1 MKIAFDGKRF
11 FNNNSGLGNYSRD
24 LVRILAASF
33 PDNEYFLF
41 NDNQSQRGKDIVALP
56 NVSFV
61 ETSKGSWSRQLK
73 MGKDAQQI
81 NADIFHGLS
90 GELPLKWTEK
100 KIKKIVTIHDL
111 IFLRFPQYYSF
122 FDRKIHFWKFKKA
135 AEQAD
140 LIIAISEQ
148 TKRDIIQFLKV
159 PEEKIR
165 VIYQGCHQAFKAN
178 QSEEFLNAVNVK
190 YNLPE
195 RFILNVGTIE
205 ERKNLLNIVKAVNGT
220 EIPFIVI
227 GKKTKYF
234 NKVQNFLKTNK
245 LESQVQLLENVSM
258 EELAAIYKLAD
269 IFVYPSLFEGFGI
282 PVIEALFSETSVI
295 TSNVSCLPEAAGPDS
310 VYIDPTN
317 FEDIKAKINFLW
329 DNESERNR
337 RARKGLEFVQ
347 KFNDETI
354 AKEMMSAY
362 QTVLRS

>member
-11 FNNNSGLGNYSRD
+11 FHNSSGLGNYSRD
-24 LVRILAASF
+24 LIRILATYF
-33 PDNEYFLF
+33 PENEYVIF
-41 NDNQSQRGKDIVALP
+41 NENQSEKGKDILNLP

-90 GELPLKWTEK
+90 GELPLKWTK
-100 KIKKIVTIHDL
+100 KPIKKVVTIHDL

-165 VIYQGCHQAFKAN
+165 VVYQGCQKAFKEN
-178 QSEEFLNAVNVK
+178 QSEAFLNSVKEK
-190 YNLPE
+190 YNLPK
-195 RFILNVGTIE
+195 RFILNVGTVE
-205 ERKNLLNIVKAVNGT
+205 ARKNLFNIVKAIDGT
-220 EIPFIVI
+220 EIPLVVI

-234 NKVQNFLKTNK
+234 KKVQKFLKKNK
-245 LESQVQLLENVSM
+245 LENQVQFLENVSM
-258 EELAAIYKLAD
+258 EELAAIYKLAEL
-269 IFVYPSLFEGFGI
+269 FVYPSLFEGFGI
-282 PVIEALFSETSVI
+282 PVIEALYSKTPVI
-295 TSNVSCLPEAAGPDS
+295 TSNLSCLPEAGGKDS
-310 VYIDPTN
+310 VYIDPYN
-317 FEDIKAKINFLW
+317 FEDLKAKILFLW
-329 DNESERNR
+329 NNESERER
-337 RARKGLEFVQ
+337 RAEKGLEFVQ
-347 KFNDETI
+347 KFSDENI
-354 AKEMMSAY
+354 SQDLMNVY
-362 QTVLRS
+362 QQLL